1 VWCVCVCARVY
12 DHRSEA
18 ACKALAWEEECT
30 RISSSER
37 ETALR
42 CDKLLR
48 DLEFS
53 AQDHAAANSAMEQ
66 VYRSLLTLI
75 HIYRSLL
82 TLRSRSRYLRHGT
95 GERAQESCARHKVR
109 RGCWQVKPGCKQR
122 MQAAHNSQ
130 TQTHARTHTH
140 THTWQVKARMQATH
154 DKEQAFIR
162 DALRRSDRM
171 REDDAAAWSRELQAI
186 NTKLN
191 QDKAAWDCERGAMQR
206 DLDEY
211 ADAVRRMQ
219 EVSLSLSLSRSLS
232 NLNTQAELQA
242 AVNLDY
248 MCGWATS
255 PHTSPQSVS
264 GWCSKRY

>member
-1 VWCVCVCARVY
+1 MFSKVLVIVTLHSKWTKALSFENAKLGTTGLRLCVVCVCVCARVY

-122 MQAAHNSQ
+122 MQAAHN
-130 TQTHARTHTH
+130 
-140 THTWQVKARMQATH
+140 
-154 DKEQAFIR
+154 
-162 DALRRSDRM
+162 
-171 REDDAAAWSRELQAI
+171 
-186 NTKLN
+186 
-191 QDKAAWDCERGAMQR
+191 
-206 DLDEY
+206 
-211 ADAVRRMQ
+211 
-219 EVSLSLSLSRSLS
+219 
-232 NLNTQAELQA
+232 
-242 AVNLDY
+242 
-248 MCGWATS
+248 
-255 PHTSPQSVS
+255 
-264 GWCSKRY
+264 